1 MKGNLTKGQLGE
13 QAAIRF
19 LEQKGHRILHRNY
32 RWERKE
38 VDVISMDKDV
48 LVFTEVKSRTSYD
61 FGYPEAAV
69 DMEKQ
74 EHIKQVADF
83 FLLDQPEPQPI
94 RFDTIAIIL
103 KGREVIEIV
112 HWEDA
117 FY

>member
-1 MKGNLTKGQLGE
+1 MSTHLNKGQLGE

-19 LEQKGHRILHRNY
+19 LEEKGHRILHTNY

-38 VDVISMDKDV
+38 VDIISLDKEI
-48 LVFTEVKSRTSYD
+48 LVFTEVKSRTSFD

-69 DMEKQ
+69 DVRKQ
-74 EHIKQVADF
+74 EHIKLVAEG
-83 FLLDQPEPQPI
+83 FLLDYPQNQPS
-94 RFDTIAIIL
+94 RFDTIAVIL
-103 KGREVIEIV
+103 KGQNAVEIV

>member
-1 MKGNLTKGQLGE
+1 MNSHLNKGNVGE
-13 QAAIRF
+13 RAAKQF
-19 LEQKGHRILHRNY
+19 LQEKGHRILHTNY

-38 VDVISMDKDV
+38 IDIISLDKDV
-48 LVFTEVKSRTSYD
+48 LVFTEVKSRTSFD

-69 DMEKQ
+69 DEKKQ
-74 EHIKQVADF
+74 ENIKQVAES
-83 FLLDQPEPQPI
+83 FLLDNPEFHQI

-103 KGREVIEIV
+103 KSEVIIEIV

>member
-1 MKGNLTKGQLGE
+1 MKGHLNKGQLGE

-19 LEQKGHRILHRNY
+19 LAEKGHEVLFSNY

-38 VDVISMDKDV
+38 VDIISRDKDI
-48 LVFTEVKSRTSYD
+48 LVFTEVKSRTSFD

-69 DMEKQ
+69 NTRKQ
-74 EHIKQVADF
+74 EHIKQVADH
-83 FLLDQPEPQPI
+83 FLLDHPETQQI

-103 KGREVIEIV
+103 KGGEVTEIV